1 MTAPTEIAAPPR
13 LWRSSPHA
21 AIAAIALLLGG
32 CALNGDFD
40 RPRSSIVT
48 DDMHAWIGRDAVSS
62 IGVPSSGYRLTDDE
76 RQLRDLAYPLIEPPY
91 DLNQWY
97 SAIGEYGFTHSRP
110 PRVPAIEPAAYWRRL
125 NEGYRRSEASFYNQ
139 LITDARNDV
148 LRLDPF
154 FAVAARVGDMDA
166 RRAQSLG
173 LISGLS
179 KSEREDALRRN
190 AENAAVVA
198 WVCRSA
204 LERAAAYRYALER
217 LVVTTPAPTAADAD
231 RAVQF
236 LLRQSADYCRPAP
249 PRRIAK
255 SGTS

>member
-1 MTAPTEIAAPPR
+1 MTAPIEIAALPR
-13 LWRSSPHA
+13 LRRYLSHA
-21 AIAAIALLLGG
+21 AIAATALLLGG

-40 RPRSSIVT
+40 RPRPSLVT
-48 DDMHAWIGRDAVSS
+48 DDMHAWVGRDAVSS
-62 IGVPSSGYRLTDDE
+62 IGVTPSGYRLTDDE

-97 SAIGEYGFTHSRP
+97 SVIGEYGLTHSRP

-139 LITDARNDV
+139 LTTDARNDV
-148 LRLDPF
+148 QRLDPF

-179 KSEREDALRRN
+179 KSERDDALRRN

-198 WVCRSA
+198 WVCRSVQ
-204 LERAAAYRYALER
+204 ERVVAYRYTLER
-217 LVVTTPAPTAADAD
+217 LVVSTPAPVAADAD

-236 LLRQSADYCRPAP
+236 LLRQATGYCAAP
-249 PRRIAK
+249 PSRIAK
-255 SGTS
+255 S